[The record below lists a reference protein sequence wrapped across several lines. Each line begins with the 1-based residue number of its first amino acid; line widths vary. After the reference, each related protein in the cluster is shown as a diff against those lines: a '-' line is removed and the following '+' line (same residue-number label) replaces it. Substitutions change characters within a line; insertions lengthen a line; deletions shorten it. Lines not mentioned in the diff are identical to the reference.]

1 MNGNVQLVIRFCL
14 VLVIVFLCIEGLNVA
29 AQGISAMTLEK
40 EGPILAW
47 SIGQKGEVVFTCLG
61 ENRSLETGE
70 IRGVYRRLERVL
82 SH

>member
-1 MNGNVQLVIRFCL
+1 MQLAIRFCL
-14 VLVIVFLCIEGLNVA
+14 VLVIVFLCVEGLNVA
-29 AQGISAMTLEK
+29 AHATSAMTLEE
-40 EGPILAW
+40 EGPVLAW